1 MLKRDITPSVVY
13 WIDNILYLNITNK
26 CPNNCYF
33 CIRRF
38 RKGIREFNLKLE
50 REPNIEEVME
60 KLRKVIC
67 KKNWKEIVFC
77 GFGEP
82 LERLDLVLEVTRQL
96 NNQYWSNVRVD
107 TNGQGYLLNKGIDVL
122 NELKMA
128 GVQKMSISLNAHN
141 KEAYDQICK
150 PHYESAYENVLDF
163 IKRAKEVGLETEVT
177 AVRVPEV
184 EISKV
189 KEVAESLGV
198 KFVLRE
204 YIPLFW

>member
-1 MLKRDITPSVVY
+1 MLKRDIKPSVVY

-33 CIRRF
+33 CIKRF
-38 RKGIREFNLKLE
+38 RNGIQEFNLKLE
-50 REPNIEEVME
+50 SEPKIEEVME
-60 KLRKVIC
+60 KLRKVIR

-82 LERLDLVLEVTRQL
+82 LERLGLVLEVTRQI
-96 NNQYWSNVRVD
+96 NNQYRKTIRVN
-107 TNGQGYLLNKGIDVL
+107 TNGQGYLLNKGIDVV
-122 NELKMA
+122 NELKNA
-128 GVQKMSISLNAHN
+128 GVTKVSISLNAHN
-141 KEAYDQICK
+141 KQVYNQICK
-150 PHYESAYENVLDF
+150 PETKDAYENVLDF
-163 IKRAKEVGLETEVT
+163 IIRAKEVGLETIAT

-184 EISKV
+184 EITKV

>member
-1 MLKRDITPSVVY
+1 MLKRDKKPSVVY

-38 RKGIREFNLKLE
+38 RNGIQEFKLKLE
-50 REPNIEEVME
+50 SEPKIEEVKK
-60 KLRKVIC
+60 KLRKVIR

-82 LERLDLVLEVTRQL
+82 LERLGLVLEVTRQI
-96 NNQYWSNVRVD
+96 NNQYRKTIRMN
-107 TNGQGYLLNKGIDVL
+107 TNGQGYLLNKGTDFV
-122 NELKMA
+122 NELKSA
-128 GVQKMSISLNAHN
+128 GVTKVCISLNAHN
-141 KEAYDQICK
+141 KEAYNQICK
-150 PHYESAYENVLDF
+150 PENKDAYENVLDF
-163 IKRAKEVGLETEVT
+163 IIRAKEVGLETIVT

-184 EISKV
+184 EITKV

>member
-1 MLKRDITPSVVY
+1 MLKRNITPSVVY

-38 RKGIREFNLKLE
+38 RNGIREFNLKLE

-107 TNGQGYLLNKGIDVL
+107 TNGQGYLLNKELDVL
-122 NELKMA
+122 NELKKS
-128 GVQKMSISLNAHN
+128 GVDKVSISLNAHN
-141 KEAYDQICK
+141 KEVYDQICK
-150 PHYESAYENVLDF
+150 PHYQDAYENVLDF
-163 IKRAKEVGLETEVT
+163 IKRAKEIGLETEVT

-198 KFVLRE
+198 KFALRE

>member
-1 MLKRDITPSVVY
+1 MLKRDIKPSVVY

-33 CIRRF
+33 CIKRF
-38 RKGIREFNLKLE
+38 RNGIQEFNLKLE
-50 REPNIEEVME
+50 SEPKIEEVME
-60 KLRKVIC
+60 KLRKVIR

-82 LERLDLVLEVTRQL
+82 LERLGLVLEVTRQI
-96 NNQYWSNVRVD
+96 NNQYRKTIRVN
-107 TNGQGYLLNKGIDVL
+107 TNGQGYLLNKGIDIV
-122 NELKMA
+122 NELKNA
-128 GVQKMSISLNAHN
+128 GVTKVSISLNAHN
-141 KEAYDQICK
+141 KQVYNQICK
-150 PHYESAYENVLDF
+150 PETKDAYENVLDF
-163 IKRAKEVGLETEVT
+163 IIRAKEVGLETIAT

-184 EISKV
+184 EITKV